1 MSASISTASCSSPKE
16 LTQAVPTQEAVLT
29 LKAIVLNASPMH
41 IINRINALS
50 GVALVRNS
58 SYNRPKPKKK
68 KKLMNFHPTS
78 NSLIMNKI
86 NLLTKLS
93 PSSHLVT
100 REEFF
105 VFETFTADLGTT
117 LSGSPNRELA
127 FRLCQNH

>member
-1 MSASISTASCSSPKE
+1 MLSKCYLTSKRSLSASISTASCSSPKE

-78 NSLIMNKI
+78 NSLIMKKNKSTYQAI
-86 NLLTKLS
+86 TKLTF
-93 PSSHLVT
+93 SHKRRIFCL
-100 REEFF
+100 
-105 VFETFTADLGTT
+105 
-117 LSGSPNRELA
+117 
-127 FRLCQNH
+127 